1 MDDLPTYSSQKIK
14 FTNGCA
20 NLANYGIYGILRITS
35 RNHSYAKL
43 LIDKIKVFLP
53 ASCGCGCRTAGPNC
67 HGNLRRSSPVSPIL
81 SYAKDLWCDTQ
92 DVSQKL
98 PGRRCGPKEVSGF
111 CAPPPPP
118 TAECQLSDNSNP
130 PKAIQRNLVGAKEID

>member
-1 MDDLPTYSSQKIK
+1 
-14 FTNGCA
+14 
-20 NLANYGIYGILRITS
+20 
-35 RNHSYAKL
+35 
-43 LIDKIKVFLP
+43 VFLP
-53 ASCGCGCRTAGPNC
+53 AFCGCGCRTAGPNC

-111 CAPPPPP
+111 CAHPPPPP
-118 TAECQLSDNSNP
+118 TAERMPVVRQ
-130 PKAIQRNLVGAKEID
+130 PKSACHHPVGTRLEQKRSIEPKPLKLPVGSPRLCKCYGFPHGRALCPTNKPIASL